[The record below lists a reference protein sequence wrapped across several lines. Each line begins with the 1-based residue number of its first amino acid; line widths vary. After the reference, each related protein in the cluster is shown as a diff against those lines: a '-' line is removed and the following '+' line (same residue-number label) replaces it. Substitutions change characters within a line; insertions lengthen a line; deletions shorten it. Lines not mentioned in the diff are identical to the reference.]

1 MKKLD
6 NVKPDNG
13 TASGILRA
21 LPTTE
26 VAETPAQTHLPEA
39 PSFPK
44 HYIFEQPIV
53 LQQSS
58 IWSRAIAWSLVGV
71 TVFSVGWASI
81 AKIDEAVPAAGNLQP
96 LSAVKDVKVPLN
108 GVVKAVYV
116 KDGQKVKRGDV
127 LLTLDSTTAEAQLA
141 SLKKVRSNLTQ
152 ENQFYQAATSEMAAP
167 ETIPV
172 PQQLTNRSMAALTR
186 SRSALAAENRL
197 YRAQLTNASG
207 SSFTS
212 EQQLRLQSA
221 QSEVATRQ
229 ATAELEVAQFKRQL
243 AENQARLTST
253 HNLLA
258 VNQKILHSIEFAVQ
272 QGGVAEVQLLRQQQE
287 VERQQGEAAELSET
301 KERLKLAIAQSE
313 QKLQN
318 TVALSTQN
326 LLNRIAENETR
337 IAEIDSQLNK
347 IIVDN
352 EKRIAET
359 DSQISQAQQMLQYQ
373 EVRAPSDGF
382 IFDLKVTSPGFVA
395 NSVDPILK
403 VVPDSTLTAEVFVT
417 NKDIGFIKPEMP
429 VDVRIDTF
437 PFSEFGDVK
446 GKLVSIGSD
455 ALPPDQFHPYYRF
468 PVKVRLDQQSLRMH
482 DREIPLQSG
491 MAVSVNIKVRQR
503 SVLSIFTETFTQQ
516 FDSLKSVR

>member
-1 MKKLD
+1 MMKPD

-13 TASGILRA
+13 AASGILCA
-21 LPTTE
+21 LPTIE
-26 VAETPAQTHLPEA
+26 VAETPPQTLLPEA
-39 PSFPK
+39 PSFPN
-44 HYIFEQPIV
+44 HYIFEQPVV
-53 LQQSS
+53 LQQSP
-58 IWSRAIAWSLVGV
+58 IWSRAIVWVLVGV

-81 AKIDEAVPAAGNLQP
+81 AKIDEAVPATGNLQP
-96 LSAVKDVKVPLN
+96 LSAVKEVKVPLN

-116 KDGQKVKRGDV
+116 KDGQKVKQGD
-127 LLTLDSTTAEAQLA
+127 LLITLDSTTAEAQLA
-141 SLKKVRSNLTQ
+141 ALKNVRSHLTQ
-152 ENQFYQAATSEMAAP
+152 ENQFYQTVTSGVAATEKLQLP
-167 ETIPV
+167 EPSN
-172 PQQLTNRSMAALTR
+172 NRSITALTK
-186 SRSALAAENRL
+186 SRSALAAENQL
-197 YRAQLTNASG
+197 YRAQITNGSLSG
-207 SSFTS
+207 FTP

-221 QSEVATRQ
+221 QAEVATRQ

-253 HNLLA
+253 RSLVA
-258 VNQKILHSIEFAVQ
+258 VSQKILHSIELAVRE
-272 QGGVAEVQLLRQQQE
+272 GAAASVQLLRQQQE
-287 VERQQGEAAELSET
+287 VDGRQGEVAELSET
-301 KERLKLAIAQSE
+301 QERLKLAIAQSE
-313 QKLQN
+313 QKRQN
-318 TVALSTQN
+318 TVALSMQN
-326 LLNRIAENETR
+326 LLTKIAENETR

-347 IIVDN
+347 VIVDN

-382 IFDLKVTSPGFVA
+382 VFDLKVTSPGFVA
-395 NSVDPILK
+395 NSVEPILK
-403 VVPDSTLTAEVFVT
+403 VVPDNTLMAEVFVT
-417 NKDIGFIKPEMP
+417 NKDIGFVKQEMP

-468 PVKVRLDQQSLRMH
+468 PVKVQLDQQSLRVR
-482 DREIPLQSG
+482 DREILLQSG